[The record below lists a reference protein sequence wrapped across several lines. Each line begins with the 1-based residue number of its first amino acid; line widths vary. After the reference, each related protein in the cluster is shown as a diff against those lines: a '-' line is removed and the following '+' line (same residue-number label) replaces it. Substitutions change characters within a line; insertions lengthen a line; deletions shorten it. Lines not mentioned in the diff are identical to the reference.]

1 MVGSRERMIPHAIL
15 LLMPETY
22 TVELH
27 HQGETYTIDV
37 PADRTVLQAADD
49 AALEGL
55 QLPRSCTAGVCTTC
69 AAQILEG
76 TADQSEGMGL
86 APELTGQGYVLL
98 CVAYPCSNLKIE
110 TEKEETV
117 YHLQFG
123 QFQK

>member
-1 MVGSRERMIPHAIL
+1 MVGSREKMIPHAIL

-27 HQGETYTIDV
+27 HQGETHTIDV
-37 PADRTVLQAADD
+37 PEDRTILQAADD
-49 AALEGL
+49 AGL
-55 QLPRSCTAGVCTTC
+55 GLPRSCTAGVCTTC

-86 APELTGQGYVLL
+86 APELTEQGYVLL
-98 CVAYPCSNLKIE
+98 CVAYPRSNLKIE
-110 TEKEETV
+110 TEKEDVV